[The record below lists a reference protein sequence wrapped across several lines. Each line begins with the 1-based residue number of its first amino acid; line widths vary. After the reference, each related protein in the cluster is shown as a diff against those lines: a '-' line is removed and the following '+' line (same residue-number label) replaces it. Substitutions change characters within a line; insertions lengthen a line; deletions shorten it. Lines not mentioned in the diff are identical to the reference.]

1 MPLARESAATRAVAL
16 LIAAMAAVVV
26 VSNILVQHLLGDWLT
41 WGALTYPFAFLITD
55 IANRLM
61 GAAVARRVVF
71 AGFLTGVACSVVA
84 AGFGAT
90 TLRIAIA
97 SGSAFLVAQLLDVA
111 IFSRLRTGAWWRA
124 PLASS
129 FIGSA
134 VDTAIF
140 FAIAFSAAFA
150 VIGPNEGW
158 ALEVIPLLGFG
169 PMAPLWVSLAVAD
182 FAVKIA
188 LALIALGPYSV
199 IARPLSRA

>member
-97 SGSAFLVAQLLDVA
+97 SGSAFLIAQLLDVA
-111 IFSRLRTGAWWRA
+111 IFSRLRAGAWWRA

-140 FAIAFSAAFA
+140 FSIAFSAAFVA
-150 VIGPNEGW
+150 FGPNEDW
-158 ALEVIPLLGFG
+158 ALEAVPLLGAG

-199 IARPLSRA
+199 IARPSRA